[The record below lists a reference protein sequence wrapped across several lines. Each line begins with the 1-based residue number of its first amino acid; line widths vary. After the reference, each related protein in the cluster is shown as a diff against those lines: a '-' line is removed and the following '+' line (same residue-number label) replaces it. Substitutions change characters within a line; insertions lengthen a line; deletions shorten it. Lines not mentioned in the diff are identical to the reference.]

1 MELAVFRRI
10 LGQLMYLSTA
20 TRPDIAF
27 IVGRLSSSMSAPT
40 KGAWNRL
47 KRVLKYLNGTK
58 KLGIA
63 YHKGEGN
70 LCLDTYVDSSYG
82 TDPKKG
88 RSITGYVTYIA
99 EGSTVWKSHLQSTV
113 ADSIYMQLN
122 I

>member
-1 MELAVFRRI
+1 
-10 LGQLMYLSTA
+10 MYLSTA

-27 IVGRLSSSMSAPT
+27 VVGRLSSSMSAPT

-63 YHKGEGN
+63 YHKVEGN
-70 LCLDTYVDSSYG
+70 LHLDTYVDSSYG

-88 RSITGYVTYIA
+88 RSTTSYVTYIA
-99 EGSTVWKSHLQSTV
+99 GGPTVWKSYLQSTV
-113 ADSIYMQLN
+113 ADSIHVAEY